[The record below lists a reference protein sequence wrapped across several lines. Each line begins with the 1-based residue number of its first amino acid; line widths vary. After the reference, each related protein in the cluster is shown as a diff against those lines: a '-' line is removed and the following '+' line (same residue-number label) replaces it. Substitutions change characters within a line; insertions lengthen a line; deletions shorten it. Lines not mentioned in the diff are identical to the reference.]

1 MKKLKKTWKNGGK
14 RGNFFFQFFYF
25 ILLERNTNDAISK
38 FHSKNEDMIPKCIQI
53 GQTHPPL

>member
-1 MKKLKKTWKNGGK
+1 VEKWGKKGE
-14 RGNFFFQFFYF
+14 FFFQFFYF